1 MHPHSDATS
10 AWLNAFMQ
18 KGVISEKATR
28 KGIAVD
34 DLNPIAAKGAQEIAE
49 AQRRRYAERIQ
60 QLVQLGTT
68 PELAEYLVGLE
79 IRIARLEQGSPTTTN
94 Q

>member
-1 MHPHSDATS
+1 M
-10 AWLNAFMQ
+10 
-18 KGVISEKATR
+18 
-28 KGIAVD
+28 D

-49 AQRRRYAERIQ
+49 AQRRRYEPRIQ
-60 QLVQLGTT
+60 QLVQLVAT

-79 IRIARLEQGSPTTTN
+79 IRVARLEQGLPTTN